1 MLMRQLAHDI
11 AQDLAAFSGSA
22 RAGNLL
28 GLDRMGEIHG
38 EFLVRGNSAD
48 AIEEQAPAPAPPRQ
62 VRITSVIDELR
73 PVAANASVN
82 HRTVAMV
89 NQIVVVG
96 GLKQESL
103 IRAEP
108 SPGVLNNLAP
118 AGDFLAGEYAISV
131 DWRPT
136 DLQAIRR

>member
-1 MLMRQLAHDI
+1 MT
-11 AQDLAAFSGSA
+11 
-22 RAGNLL
+22 
-28 GLDRMGEIHG
+28 EIRG

-48 AIEEQAPAPAPPRQ
+48 AIEEQPPTPAPPRQ
-62 VRITSVIDELR
+62 VRITSVIDKLGPASTDASINYR
-73 PVAANASVN
+73 AVA
-82 HRTVAMV
+82 TV

-108 SPGVLNNLAP
+108 PPGVLDYLTPARDILAS
-118 AGDFLAGEYAISV
+118 EYAISV

-136 DLQAIRR
+136 DPQAIRR